1 MIPFSILD
9 LATIT
14 EGHSIAESLA
24 MTRQMAQEAE
34 SLGYHRYWLAEHHG
48 MRGVASSATSVLLSH
63 IGAATSTI
71 RIGAGGVML
80 PNHSPLVIAEQFGTL
95 AELYGPRIDL
105 GLGRAPGT
113 DMQTAR
119 ALRRNSD
126 TSVDEYPQDI
136 QELQRYLSDEEQPVL
151 AVPGQGTNVPLWL
164 LGSSLYSAQ
173 LAAQLGQP
181 YSFAS
186 HFAPDL
192 LTEAL
197 EVYRRYYRP
206 SKAHPTPVSMAG
218 IMAVIADTEE
228 EAAYLFTS
236 VQQKFWQ
243 MRTGGNTP
251 FPAPV
256 DSMDGRWTLA
266 DKQMVDHVLTYALVG
281 TKESVKGKLQRF
293 LEMTAVDELIIS
305 IPIHDPKARLHALHR
320 LAELRDELSHAPTKS

>member
-14 EGHSIAESLA
+14 EGVSVADSLT
-24 MTRQMAQEAE
+24 MTRNMAMEAE
-34 SLGYHRYWLAEHHG
+34 ALNFKRYWLAEHHG
-48 MRGVASSATSVLLSH
+48 MKGVASSATAVLLSH
-63 IGAATSTI
+63 IGAATSSI

-113 DMQTAR
+113 DMRTSQ

-126 TSVDEYPQDI
+126 TSVDQYPNDVQA
-136 QELQRYLSDEEQPVL
+136 LQLYLSDAEQPVI
-151 AVPGQGTNVPLWL
+151 AVPGQGTHVPLWL

-173 LAAQLGQP
+173 LAAQLGLP

-197 EVYRRYYRP
+197 EVYRRYFRP
-206 SKAHPTPVSMAG
+206 SEPLEMPLSMVG
-218 IMAVIADTEE
+218 IMAVLADTEA

-236 VQQKFWQ
+236 VQQKFQQ

-256 DSMDGRWTLA
+256 DSMDGRWTAA

-281 TKESVKGKLQRF
+281 TKASVKPKLERF
-293 LEMTAVDELIIS
+293 LSMTEADELIVS
-305 IPIHDPKARLHALHR
+305 IPVHDAKARLHSLR
-320 LAELRDELSHAPTKS
+320 LLAELRDEQ